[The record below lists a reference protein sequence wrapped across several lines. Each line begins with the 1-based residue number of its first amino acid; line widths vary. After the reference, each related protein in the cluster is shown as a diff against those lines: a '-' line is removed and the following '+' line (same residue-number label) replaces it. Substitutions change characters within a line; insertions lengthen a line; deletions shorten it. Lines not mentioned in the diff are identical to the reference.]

1 MDEWHVLSDGAGVVS
16 CDLANRMSPQ
26 IQPGVERP
34 RAAGNEIGAEA
45 TSFPAPRRGGSVASK
60 QPMRDYLNAINTHV
74 VVYDGGMGATLEQ
87 FDLTSEDYGG
97 LAGKCHEALVLRR
110 PDVIEGV
117 HASMLDAG
125 AEVVETDT
133 FQASRLKL
141 AEWGL
146 AEHTLEINTKAAE
159 IARRAAGERRYVAG
173 SIGPTG
179 YLPAS
184 EDPALGQIRFGEL
197 VEVFAE
203 QARGLIDGG
212 ADLLIVETAQDIL
225 EVKAAVFGARQA
237 FKTTGRALPIHTSV
251 SLLPNGGKML
261 LGTDVS
267 AVLCTLEALRVD
279 VIGLNCSTGP
289 QDMRDAIRFLGEHCP
304 VPVACIPN
312 AGLPLQGPDGET
324 IFPEQPEPLADALAE
339 FVERYGVGVVGGC
352 CGTTP
357 DHIRAIVERVATPPG
372 AAARTAG
379 GGASAT
385 APPTRPVPPRPAP
398 RPPHLSAMIAA
409 TPLVQEPR
417 PTMVGERVNA
427 QGSRKAKELLLA
439 EDYDG
444 LAQIAEDQVEGGA
457 HVLDLCVALTER
469 TDEDEQMRL
478 VVKKVSLTQPA
489 PIQVDSTEP
498 EVIERALEQCP
509 GRAIVNSVNLEAGR
523 AKLDRVVPV
532 ALAHGAALIALTIDE
547 TGMAKTAQRKV
558 EIAKR
563 IRDLCCEEHGL
574 DPELLIFDCLT
585 FTLTT
590 GDEEWRPSAVETIEG
605 IRRIKA
611 EVPHVKT
618 SLGVSNV
625 SFGVSPTA
633 RAVLNSVF
641 LHHCVDAGLD
651 LAMVNPNHITPY
663 GEIPTGERELA
674 DDLVFNR
681 REDALERFIAHF
693 ESKGEQE
700 ADAAAQDPTEGME
713 PEQALHFHILRRR
726 REGVEAWIDAS
737 VEKIGAVPTL
747 NDVLLPAMKEVGDKF
762 GAGELILPFVL
773 QSAEVMKR
781 AVAQLERYLDKLE
794 GYTKGTVVLATVFGD
809 VHDIGK
815 SLVNTILTNN
825 GYTVVD
831 LGKQVPIQTILDA
844 AQEHDATAIGLS
856 ALLVSTSKQMPAC
869 VAELH
874 AKGLPYPVL
883 IGGAAINRAFGY
895 RALYPGGR
903 ESEEVYEPGVFYC
916 KDAFEGLA
924 VMDQLVDAQARGG
937 LVERLRA
944 SAAEFRAKGET
955 PAEELD
961 FTDDS
966 VRSPAR
972 TDAPVPTPPYWG
984 VREIE
989 VDLDEVYRHLDTHV
1003 LFKLHWGGRGVK
1015 GEAWR
1020 ELLEGDFRPRLE
1032 RMWREQDYL
1041 HPRALLGFFPCYA
1054 LGNEIVVLDPAT
1066 LDPAKP
1072 DDGADGR
1079 APRLDPATLD
1089 PAAPDSGADGRA
1101 PRLDPTPRARE
1112 LTRFVCPRQPK
1123 GDRLCL
1129 ADFFRP
1135 AVDGRPPAEL
1145 DVVAVQAVTVG
1156 SEVTEVMARLESEGE
1171 FSEQLFVHGLGVQ
1184 AAEGLAEWLH
1194 ATVRELLGIGA
1205 TQGRRYSW
1213 GYPAVPEQS
1222 EHLKVE
1228 QLLGLSDIGM
1238 HITDGYA
1245 PEPEQSTLALVAHHP
1260 QAIYFGTRQGRL
1272 LPNGSP
1278 DDVIKGSPRD
1288 PSLFAAGDT
1297 GPALGDEEPPDGTV
1311 EEEDEPAMAG

>member
-1 MDEWHVLSDGAGVVS
+1 VT
-16 CDLANRMSPQ
+16 
-26 IQPGVERP
+26 VERDFHQAL
-34 RAAGNEIGAEA
+34 RE
-45 TSFPAPRRGGSVASK
+45 RV
-60 QPMRDYLNAINTHV
+60 L
-74 VVYDGGMGATLEQ
+74 VYDGGMGATLEQ

-97 LAGKCHEALVLRR
+97 LAGKCHEALVLNR

-117 HASMLDAG
+117 HGSMLDAG
-125 AEVVETDT
+125 AEVIETDS

-141 AEWGL
+141 DEWGL
-146 AEHTLEINTKAAE
+146 ADYTVEINTKAAE
-159 IARRAAGERRYVAG
+159 IARKAAGPERFVAG

-179 YLPAS
+179 FLPAS
-184 EDPALGQIRFGEL
+184 EDPTLGQIRFGEL

-203 QARGLIDGG
+203 QTAGLIDGG
-212 ADLLIVETAQDIL
+212 ADLIIVETAQDVL
-225 EVKAAVFGARQA
+225 EVKAAVFGARRA
-237 FKTTGRALPIHTSV
+237 FAQTGRTLPIHTSV

-267 AVLCTLEALRVD
+267 SVLTTLEALRVD

-289 QDMRDAIRFLGEHCP
+289 QDMRDAVRFLGEHCP

-324 IFPEQPEPLADALAE
+324 IFPEEPEPLADALGE

-357 DHIRAIVERVATPPG
+357 AHIRAIAQRVATKRPRH
-372 AAARTAG
+372 AAPAG
-379 GGASAT
+379 
-385 APPTRPVPPRPAP
+385 P
-398 RPPHLSAMIAA
+398 RPPHLSSMIAA

-417 PTMVGERVNA
+417 PTMVGERVNS

-439 EDYDG
+439 DDYDG
-444 LAQIAEDQVEGGA
+444 LVQIAEDQVTGGA

-469 TDEDEQMRL
+469 SDEDEQMRL
-478 VVKKVSLTQPA
+478 LAKRILLTQPA

-498 EVIERALEQCP
+498 EVIERALEQIP

-523 AKLDRVVPV
+523 DKLDRVVPM
-532 ALAHGAALIALTIDE
+532 ALAHGSALIALTIDE
-547 TGMAKTAQRKV
+547 VGMAKTAQRKV
-558 EIAKR
+558 EIAQR
-563 IRDLCCEEHGL
+563 IKQLCCEEHGL
-574 DPELLIFDCLT
+574 DAQLLIFDCLT

-611 EVPHVKT
+611 EIPDVKT

-625 SFGVSPTA
+625 SFGVSPGA

-663 GEIPTGERELA
+663 AEISDHERELA

-693 ESKGEQE
+693 ESKGEQ
-700 ADAAAQDPTEGME
+700 DTQSGAADPTEGME

-726 REGVEAWIDAS
+726 KEGVEDWIDAS
-737 VEKIGAVPTL
+737 VQKIGAVPTL
-747 NDVLLPAMKEVGDKF
+747 NEVLLPAMKEVGDKF

-773 QSAEVMKR
+773 QSAEVMKK
-781 AVAQLERYLDKLE
+781 AVARLENYLDKIE

-844 AQEHDATAIGLS
+844 AQEHEATAIGLS

-869 VAELH
+869 IQELH
-874 AKGLPYPVL
+874 AKGLQYPVL
-883 IGGAAINRAFGY
+883 IGGAAINRAFSY
-895 RALYPGGR
+895 RTLYPGGK
-903 ESEEVYEPGVFYC
+903 ESEEQYTPGVFYC

-924 VMDQLVDAQARGG
+924 VMDQLIDADAHGA
-937 LVERLRA
+937 LREKLRT
-944 SAAEFRAKGET
+944 SAEEFRAKGEA
-955 PAEELD
+955 PVEELN
-961 FTDDS
+961 FADDS
-966 VRSPAR
+966 VRSGAR
-972 TDAPVPTPPYWG
+972 ADAPVPTPPWWG
-984 VREIE
+984 VREVP
-989 VDLDEVYRHLDTHV
+989 VDLDEVYSHLDTHV
-1003 LFKLHWGGRGVK
+1003 LFKLHWGGKGVK

-1020 ELLEGDFRPRLE
+1020 QLVDEDFRPRLE
-1032 RMWREQDYL
+1032 RMWSEQDYL

-1054 LGNEIVVLDPAT
+1054 EGNEIVVLDPASVSG
-1066 LDPAKP
+1066 LGNRPE
-1072 DDGADGR
+1072 DDSQVGSPVEPS
-1079 APRLDPATLD
+1079 APRSEL
-1089 PAAPDSGADGRA
+1089 AAPV
-1101 PRLDPTPRARE
+1101 E

-1123 GDRLCL
+1123 GDRICL

-1135 AVDGRPPAEL
+1135 AEVAPDGSRRPPPEL
-1145 DVVAVQAVTVG
+1145 DAIAVQAVTVG
-1156 SEVTEVMARLESEGE
+1156 SEVTELMARLEANGE
-1171 FSEQLFVHGLGVQ
+1171 FAEQLFVHGLGVQ
-1184 AAEGLAEWLH
+1184 TAEGLAEWLH
-1194 ATVRELLGIGA
+1194 AKAREMLAIPA

-1228 QLLGLSDIGM
+1228 RLLGLEQIGM
-1238 HITDGYA
+1238 QISDGYA
-1245 PEPEQSTLALVAHHP
+1245 PIPEQSTLAMVAHHP

-1272 LPNGSP
+1272 LPDGSP
-1278 DDVIKGSPRD
+1278 DDTIKGSYRD
-1288 PSLFAAGDT
+1288 PSLFGEILDEDPAEGAVEAEDQPAA
-1297 GPALGDEEPPDGTV
+1297 AS
-1311 EEEDEPAMAG
+1311 A

>member
-1 MDEWHVLSDGAGVVS
+1 
-16 CDLANRMSPQ
+16 MS
-26 IQPGVERP
+26 
-34 RAAGNEIGAEA
+34 
-45 TSFPAPRRGGSVASK
+45 
-60 QPMRDYLNAINTHV
+60 RDYLKAISERV
-74 VVYDGGMGATLEQ
+74 VIYDGGMGATLEQ

-97 LAGKCHEALVLRR
+97 LAGKCHEALVLNR

-117 HASMLDAG
+117 HSSMLEAG

-133 FQASRLKL
+133 FQASRIKL
-141 AEWGL
+141 GEWGL
-146 AEHTLEINTKAAE
+146 ADYTVEINTNAAQ
-159 IARRAAGERRYVAG
+159 IARKAAGENRYVAG

-184 EDPALGQIRFGEL
+184 EDPSLGQIRFGEL
-197 VEVFAE
+197 VEVFTE
-203 QARGLIDGG
+203 QAEGLIDGG
-212 ADLLIVETAQDIL
+212 ADLLIIETAQDIL
-225 EVKAAVFGARQA
+225 EVKAAIFGARAA
-237 FKTTGRALPIHTSV
+237 FKSTGRTLPIHTSV

-261 LGTDVS
+261 LGTDIS
-267 AVLCTLEALRVD
+267 AVLTTLEALKVD

-289 QDMRDAIRFLGEHCP
+289 EDMRDAIRFLGEFCP

-324 IFPEQPEPLADALAE
+324 IFPEKPEPLAEALKE
-339 FVERYGVGVVGGC
+339 FVERYGVGIVGGC

-357 DHIRAIVERVATPPG
+357 EHIAAIAERVAGRSVTE
-372 AAARTAG
+372 
-379 GGASAT
+379 
-385 APPTRPVPPRPAP
+385 RPAP
-398 RPPHLSAMIAA
+398 RPAHLSSMIAA
-409 TPLVQEPR
+409 VTLVQEPA
-417 PTMVGERVNA
+417 PTMVGERVNS

-444 LAQIAEDQVEGGA
+444 LVQIAEDQVTGGA

-469 TDEDEQMRL
+469 SDEDEQMRL
-478 VVKKVSLTQPA
+478 VAKKVSLTQPA

-498 EVIERALEQCP
+498 EVIERALEQIP

-547 TGMAKTAQRKV
+547 VGMAKTAERKV

-590 GDEEWRPSAVETIEG
+590 GDEEWRPSAVETIAG
-605 IRRIKA
+605 IRAIKA
-611 EVPHVKT
+611 EIPSVKT

-625 SFGVSPTA
+625 SFGVSPGA

-663 GEIPTGERELA
+663 SEIPDSERELA

-693 ESKGEQE
+693 ESKGEEEVQG
-700 ADAAAQDPTEGME
+700 AADPTEGME
-713 PEQALHFHILRRR
+713 PEEALHFHILRRR
-726 REGVEAWIDAS
+726 RDGVEDWIDRS

-747 NDVLLPAMKEVGDKF
+747 NEVLLPAMKEVGDKF

-773 QSAEVMKR
+773 QSAEVMKK
-781 AVAQLERYLDKLE
+781 AVAQLEKYLDKIE

-844 AQEHDATAIGLS
+844 AVEHDATAIGLS

-869 VAELH
+869 VQELH
-874 AKGLPYPVL
+874 SKRLSYPVL
-883 IGGAAINRAFGY
+883 IGGAAINRAFSY
-895 RALYPGGR
+895 RTLYPGGKD
-903 ESEEVYEPGVFYC
+903 SEEVYEPGVFYC

-924 VMDQLVDAQARGG
+924 VMDQLIDDDAHEA
-937 LVERLRA
+937 LLSKLRA
-944 SAAEFRAKGET
+944 GASEFREKGDA
-955 PAEELD
+955 PVEEVDL
-961 FTDDS
+961 TDDS

-972 TDAPVPTPPYWG
+972 TDVPVPTPPFWG
-984 VREIE
+984 VQEID

-1003 LFKLHWGGRGVK
+1003 LFKLHWGGKGVK
-1015 GEAWR
+1015 GEAWQT
-1020 ELLEGDFRPRLE
+1020 LLRDDFRPRLE
-1032 RMWREQDYL
+1032 RMWREQTYL
-1041 HPRALLGFFPCYA
+1041 HPRALLGFFPCYS
-1054 LGNEIVVLDPAT
+1054 LGNDIVVLDPEDRST
-1066 LDPAKP
+1066 
-1072 DDGADGR
+1072 
-1079 APRLDPATLD
+1079 
-1089 PAAPDSGADGRA
+1089 
-1101 PRLDPTPRARE
+1101 E

-1123 GDRLCL
+1123 GDRICL

-1135 AVDGRPPAEL
+1135 AVDGKAPPEL
-1145 DVVAVQAVTVG
+1145 DVIAVQAVTVG
-1156 SEVTEVMARLESEGE
+1156 SEVTELMAKLESEGE
-1171 FSEQLFVHGLGVQ
+1171 FAEQLFVHGLGVQ
-1184 AAEGLAEWLH
+1184 TAEGLAEWLH
-1194 ATVRELLGIGA
+1194 WHVREMLGIDPA
-1205 TQGRRYSW
+1205 QGRRYSW

-1228 QLLGLSDIGM
+1228 KLLNLEQIGM
-1238 HITDGYA
+1238 TITDGYA

-1272 LPNGSP
+1272 LPDGSP
-1278 DDVIKGSPRD
+1278 DDLIRGSNRD
-1288 PSLFAAGDT
+1288 PSLFADLDDT
-1297 GPALGDEEPPDGTV
+1297 DPPEGAV
-1311 EEEDEPAMAG
+1311 EEEDEPALT